1 LHPLSRRFQQ
11 FTSTGGVDEDIAL
24 VDVRLLSKPPGMT
37 EADIVDGENAWRLNL
52 LNKLDE
58 RGVIHELIG
67 TTGKTDTLVRAVGG
81 TVKKGE
87 SLATLPTYFNPLTA
101 FCDAES
107 VAGGTVGLAAKGFQA
122 LDRAIRDPPCVE
134 DADGAEV
141 RVSVLE
147 RDGSVKQVPA
157 RQKCA
162 HVRKEVVYAVL
173 CVLGSCGRV
182 PAVVMRSVPA
192 KQHGLWVGILDEWLF
207 SWAVDNDL

>member
-1 LHPLSRRFQQ
+1 M
-11 FTSTGGVDEDIAL
+11 
-24 VDVRLLSKPPGMT
+24 DVRLLSKPPGMT

-52 LNKLDE
+52 RNKLDE

-192 KQHGLWVGILDEWLF
+192 KQQWLVGGHP
-207 SWAVDNDL
+207 

>member
-1 LHPLSRRFQQ
+1 LSRRFQQ

-107 VAGGTVGLAAKGFQA
+107 VAGGTVGLA
-122 LDRAIRDPPCVE
+122 LLLLVDR
-134 DADGAEV
+134 GV
-141 RVSVLE
+141 RVVRPTAVAL
-147 RDGSVKQVPA
+147 RLPL
-157 RQKCA
+157 RQ
-162 HVRKEVVYAVL
+162 
-173 CVLGSCGRV
+173 VLGEV
-182 PAVVMRSVPA
+182 DEEAAAPAASRCN
-192 KQHGLWVGILDEWLF
+192 HGLKSAGSRLGCTIVFVSRLVSCE
-207 SWAVDNDL
+207 